1 MSAPLLELTDATV
14 MKDGRPVLDRLSL
27 TIPQGGHTAI
37 LGPNGAGKSMLV
49 ALLTHH
55 ERAVP
60 LDDGT
65 PPVRVLG
72 DHRWDVSTLRSRLGI
87 VSASLHQKFVA
98 GNSEGWITGEAAVLS
113 AFFTS
118 HGVLRYG
125 VITDAM
131 RAATAEA
138 LALVGAGHLAARH
151 LHEMSGGEA
160 RRVMLARVMVTRPDV
175 LVLDEPTSGLDLAAR
190 HDFMERVRGV
200 ARAGTTLVLVT
211 HHTEEIVPEIGR
223 VLLLK
228 DGRVAGDGPT
238 AEMLTAEHLGAL
250 FDVPVAVDRV
260 GGYVYARP
268 A

>member
-1 MSAPLLELTDATV
+1 VSAPLLELNNATV
-14 MKDGRPVLDRLSL
+14 MKDGRPVLDRVTLA
-27 TIPQGGHTAI
+27 IPQGGHAAI

-55 ERAVP
+55 ERAVAH
-60 LDDGT
+60 DDGT
-65 PPVRVLG
+65 PPVRVFG
-72 DHRWDVSTLRSRLGI
+72 ESRWDVSSLRSRLGI
-87 VSASLHQKFVA
+87 VSSALHQRFVA
-98 GNSEGWITGEAAVLS
+98 GNSEGRITGEAAVLS

-125 VITDAM
+125 VVTESM
-131 RAATAEA
+131 RMATAEA

-160 RRVMLARVMVTRPDV
+160 RRVMLARVMVTRPEV

-190 HDFMERVRGV
+190 HDFMERVRAV

-228 DGRVAGDGPT
+228 NGRVAGDGPT
-238 AEMLTAEHLGAL
+238 AQMLTSEHLGAL
-250 FDVPVAVDRV
+250 FGIGVTVDRV

-268 A
+268 T